1 MVIDI
6 GSENDLLGLS
16 LSNFQPYDFIFDG
29 IECSSMEG
37 LLQSFKFQDPELQ
50 IKICQLVG
58 VKAKFKGKKSKWFQH
73 QKLYWLGKE
82 YARDSKEYQELL
94 DRSFDA
100 LSSNLDFFEALKKT
114 SDKKLIHSIGKS
126 QINLTC
132 LTEDEFCSRLMNI
145 RDNYPQKTDS
155 NILEI

>member
-6 GSENDLLGLS
+6 GSENDLLGLR

-94 DRSFDA
+94 DRAFDA
-100 LSSNLDFFEALKKT
+100 LSLNVNFIEALKKT
-114 SDKKLIHSIGKS
+114 NDQKLIHSIGKS
-126 QINLTC
+126 QIYLTI
-132 LTEDEFCSRLMNI
+132 LTENEFCSRLMNI
-145 RDNYPQKTDS
+145 RDNYKRKLDGK
-155 NILEI
+155 ILGI

>member
-1 MVIDI
+1 MTIDI
-6 GSENDLLGLS
+6 GSEGEELGS
-16 LSNFQPYDFIFDG
+16 KLSNFNPYSFVFDG

-50 IKICQLVG
+50 IKICQL

-94 DRSFDA
+94 DRAFDA